1 MPLRSVNLMVERQ
14 HVRLRCPYADNPLSR
29 FKKMRKDWLL
39 SVPICSSLQIAVH
52 LSWQPPT
59 SGMIGAICGQCGSV
73 HARIVLR
80 ACVRACVHVCVF
92 VFVKTDVSTS
102 LRVSSLCFVVDSE
115 SCKDHGFDWL
125 SVSSEEQELFFSS
138 LSHGHMDGL
147 LASRIDH
154 RSGRHLRIHLT
165 HTFVTPLESLI
176 SF

>member
-29 FKKMRKDWLL
+29 FKKNEKDWLL

-59 SGMIGAICGQCGSV
+59 SGMIEAICGQCGSV
-73 HARIVLR
+73 HARIGLR
-80 ACVRACVHVCVF
+80 ACDRVCVF

-102 LRVSSLCFVVDSE
+102 LRISSLCLVVDSG

-125 SVSSEEQELFFSS
+125 SVSSEEQEPFVSS
-138 LSHGHMDGL
+138 LSHGHIDGL
-147 LASRIDH
+147 LASRFDH
-154 RSGRHLRIHLT
+154 RSGRHLRIHMT
-165 HTFVTPLESLI
+165 HTLSCH
-176 SF
+176 SS